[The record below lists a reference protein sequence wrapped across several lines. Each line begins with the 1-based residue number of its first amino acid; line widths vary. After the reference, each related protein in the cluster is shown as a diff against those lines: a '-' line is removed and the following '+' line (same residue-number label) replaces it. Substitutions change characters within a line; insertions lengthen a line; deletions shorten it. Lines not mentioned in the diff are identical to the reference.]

1 MFKVSVLKNTGITLK
16 ELDMRQSIIVLL
28 LIWLLLIITVA
39 APLQASQVK
48 THKKITGTHTSMK
61 QHLKASQVRT
71 VEGIIQN
78 VAVNSIQVRG
88 QYYDISGIQLIDPSG
103 QYLKKTSLT
112 IGRKVEIFFQKNRIT
127 SILIFDDM
135 VE

>member
-28 LIWLLLIITVA
+28 LIWFSLIITVA
-39 APLQASQVK
+39 APVQASQGR

-61 QHLKASQVRT
+61 QHLKASQVGT

-78 VAVNSIQVRG
+78 VTVNSIQVRG
-88 QYYDISGIQLIDPSG
+88 QYYDISGIPLIDPSG
-103 QYLKKTSLT
+103 QNLKKTSLT